1 MNTTKSGST
10 SVGSPMSVA
19 RLQQELEHY
28 FSPMGGIDKFIETD
42 EGRTFIA
49 RWLQC
54 IGDDVGVS
62 RYVEQLDMIDTEVL
76 NAMLTGALIGLRMA
90 MVGRVY
96 GGATSEN

>member
-1 MNTTKSGST
+1 MNSTKSGSIA
-10 SVGSPMSVA
+10 VGNAMSIA

-62 RYVEQLDMIDTEVL
+62 WYVEQLDAIDTEVL
-76 NAMLTGALIGLRMA
+76 NGMLTGALIALRMA

-96 GGATSEN
+96 GEASDEN